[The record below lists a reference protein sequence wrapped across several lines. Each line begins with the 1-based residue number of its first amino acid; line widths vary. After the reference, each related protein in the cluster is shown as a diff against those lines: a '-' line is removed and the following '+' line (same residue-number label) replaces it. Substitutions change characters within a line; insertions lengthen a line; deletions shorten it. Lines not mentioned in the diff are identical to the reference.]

1 MNSGNLQK
9 TFERLVIERD
19 RLGLTQ
25 DQMAAACA
33 VAKRTYC
40 DYESGKSEPRSS
52 FFEAFAKA
60 GGDVV
65 FVITGQ
71 RTVTELA
78 PDEAA
83 LLDNYRNT
91 PPARR
96 STLQEVSAAFA
107 EQDGLTTKTS
117 GG

>member
-1 MNSGNLQK
+1 M
-9 TFERLVIERD
+9 IERE

-25 DQMAAACA
+25 DQMAAVCD

-83 LLDNYRNT
+83 LLDNYRAISDERKSNLT
-91 PPARR
+91 D
-96 STLQEVSAAFA
+96 VAAALSLKQMA
-107 EQDGLTTKTS
+107 EKKVRQ
-117 GG
+117 

>member
-1 MNSGNLQK
+1 M
-9 TFERLVIERD
+9 IERD

-25 DQMAAACA
+25 DQMAAACD

-52 FFEAFAKA
+52 FFEAFAKT

-71 RTVTELA
+71 RTVIELA

-83 LLDNYRNT
+83 LLDNYRAISNERKINLT
-91 PPARR
+91 D
-96 STLQEVSAAFA
+96 VAAALSLKQQA
-107 EQDGLTTKTS
+107 EKKT
-117 GG
+117 G